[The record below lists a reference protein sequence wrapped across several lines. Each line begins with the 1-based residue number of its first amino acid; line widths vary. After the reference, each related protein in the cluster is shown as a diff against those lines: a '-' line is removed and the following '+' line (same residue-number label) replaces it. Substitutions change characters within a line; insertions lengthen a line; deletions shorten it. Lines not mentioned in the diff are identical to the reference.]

1 MDKPTIYAA
10 YCKAA
15 AEIQD
20 PELDSTFKMKLQ
32 SGAVIESKY
41 SSIHAIR
48 EAIREPLKANGLW
61 YFQQVRENQLVTVLC
76 HESGETIECPVPISA
91 PTTAPPQTYGSA
103 LSYSRRYSLQTLLGL
118 GGGPD
123 EAGGSAQDA
132 AEKQRDHKAKRE
144 ADMPTFQDHQAKL
157 ELSQSLD
164 ELKRTYTAA
173 IKWARSVQRDDL
185 AAKLTATKDERRK
198 FLRDMVPV
206 STTT

>member
-20 PELDSTFKMKLQ
+20 PELDSVFRMQTK

-48 EAIREPLKANGLW
+48 EAIREPLKAHGLW
-61 YFQQVRENQLVTVLC
+61 YYQKVRDGFLFTILFN
-76 HESGETIECPVPISA
+76 ESGEGISCAVPISA
-91 PTTAPPQTYGSA
+91 DPKSPPQTYGSA
-103 LSYSRRYSLQTLLGL
+103 LSYARRYGLQTLFGL

-132 AEKQRDHKAKRE
+132 AEKQREHQRKRE
-144 ADMPTFQDHQAKL
+144 ADHRPYEDHKAKL

-185 AAKLTATKDERRK
+185 AAKLTASKDARRTALEQTK
-198 FLRDMVPV
+198 
-206 STTT
+206 

>member
-20 PELDSTFKMKLQ
+20 PELDSTFRMETK
-32 SGAVIESKY
+32 SGRVIESKY

-61 YFQQVRENQLVTVLC
+61 YYQQVSDGLLLTVLC
-76 HESGETIECPVPISA
+76 HVSGEQISCAIPISA
-91 PTTAPPQTYGSA
+91 PPTAPPQTYGSA
-103 LSYSRRYSLQTLLGL
+103 LSYSRRYGLQTLLGL

-132 AEKQRDHKAKRE
+132 AEKQREHQRKRE
-144 ADMPTFQDHQAKL
+144 ADHRPYEDHKAKL

-173 IKWARSVQRDDL
+173 IKWCRSVQRDDL
-185 AAKLTATKDERRK
+185 AAKLTASKDERRK
-198 FLRDMVPV
+198 KLEAPKE
-206 STTT
+206 

>member
-48 EAIREPLKANGLW
+48 EAIREPLKAHGLW
-61 YFQQVRENQLVTVLC
+61 YYQQVREGILFTILC
-76 HESGETIECPVPISA
+76 HESGEGMSCAIPISA
-91 PTTAPPQTYGSA
+91 DPKSPPQTYGSA
-103 LSYSRRYSLQTLLGL
+103 LSYARRYGLQTLFGL

-132 AEKQRDHKAKRE
+132 AEKRR
-144 ADMPTFQDHQAKL
+144 PFRTTR
-157 ELSQSLD
+157 QSSNC
-164 ELKRTYTAA
+164 
-173 IKWARSVQRDDL
+173 RSR
-185 AAKLTATKDERRK
+185 LT
-198 FLRDMVPV
+198 
-206 STTT
+206 S

>member
-48 EAIREPLKANGLW
+48 EAIREPLKAHGLW

-91 PTTAPPQTYGSA
+91 PPTAPPQTYGSA
-103 LSYSRRYSLQTLLGL
+103 LSYSRRYGLQTLLGL

-132 AEKQRDHKAKRE
+132 AEKRSEHMRKRN

-173 IKWARSVQRDDL
+173 IKWCRSVQRDDL
-185 AAKLTATKDERRK
+185 VAKLTATKDERRK
-198 FLRDMVPV
+198 ALEQ
-206 STTT
+206 TK

>member
-1 MDKPTIYAA
+1 MEKPTIYAA

-20 PELDSTFKMKLQ
+20 PELDSVFRMQTK

-48 EAIREPLKANGLW
+48 EAIREPLKAHGLW
-61 YFQQVRENQLVTVLC
+61 YFQQVRDNQLVTVLC
-76 HESGETIECPVPISA
+76 DESGETIECAVPISA
-91 PTTAPPQTYGSA
+91 PPTAPPQTYGSA
-103 LSYSRRYSLQTLLGL
+103 LSYSRRYGLQTLLGL

-132 AEKQRDHKAKRE
+132 AEKRSEHTRKRE

-198 FLRDMVPV
+198 AFEK
-206 STTT
+206 TE